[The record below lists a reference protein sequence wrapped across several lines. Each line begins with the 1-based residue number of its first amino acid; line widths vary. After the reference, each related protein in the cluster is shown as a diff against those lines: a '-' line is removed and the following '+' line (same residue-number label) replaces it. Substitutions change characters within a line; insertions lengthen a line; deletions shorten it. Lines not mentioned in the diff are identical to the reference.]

1 MKTIENMKKIAFVL
15 AMGMML
21 WGCGTSGEET
31 DGTSDNP
38 REETSNNPGEETSGK
53 KSETPITEEIVDNFD
68 SESSAKLV
76 FDEEMHDFG
85 NLSAGEQVSYSFHFR
100 NVGKKDL
107 IISGCSASCGC
118 TVASYPQGR
127 IAPGE
132 DGYLAV
138 SFNSSG
144 KAGETYEEVTVVSN
158 AQPGRQILKIHAKVG
173 F

>member
-1 MKTIENMKKIAFVL
+1 
-15 AMGMML
+15 MML
-21 WGCGTSGEET
+21 LGGCGAQGYPQSKRDSMG
-31 DGTSDNP
+31 SDLVENFYADA
-38 REETSNNPGEETSGK
+38 SAQ
-53 KSETPITEEIVDNFD
+53 IT
-68 SESSAKLV
+68 

-100 NVGKKDL
+100 NTGKKDL
-107 IISGCSASCGC
+107 IITGCGASCGC
-118 TVASYPQGR
+118 TVPSYPQGR

-132 DGYLAV
+132 DGYLTV

-158 AQPGRQILKIHAKVG
+158 AQPGRHTLRIRAQVG

>member
-1 MKTIENMKKIAFVL
+1 MLCMGLLLCACGGQEEKAAKKETI
-15 AMGMML
+15 G
-21 WGCGTSGEET
+21 
-31 DGTSDNP
+31 SDL
-38 REETSNNPGEETSGK
+38 
-53 KSETPITEEIVDNFD
+53 IDNFD
-68 SESSAKLV
+68 PNASAQIT

-85 NLSAGEQVSYSFHFR
+85 HLSAGEQVSYSFRFR
-100 NVGKKDL
+100 NTGKKDL

-118 TVASYPQGR
+118 TVPSYPQGR

-132 DGYLAV
+132 EGYLTV

-158 AQPGRQILKIHAKVG
+158 AQPGRQTLRIRAQVG